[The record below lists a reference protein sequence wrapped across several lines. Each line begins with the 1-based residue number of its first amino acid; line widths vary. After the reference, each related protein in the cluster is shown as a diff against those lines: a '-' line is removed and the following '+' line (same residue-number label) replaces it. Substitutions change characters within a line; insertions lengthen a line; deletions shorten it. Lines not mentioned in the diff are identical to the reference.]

1 MKVSSYD
8 FGSYQNHFYK
18 CRVKIQEKIVKTGSL
33 IAQGARSIK
42 INSALAKVWEMKDEL
57 DKALYGQRTLMNLG
71 YANQDF
77 FSSKEAIL
85 AEVERELQ
93 KATIEWI

>member
-1 MKVSSYD
+1 
-8 FGSYQNHFYK
+8 
-18 CRVKIQEKIVKTGSL
+18 
-33 IAQGARSIK
+33 
-42 INSALAKVWEMKDEL
+42 MKDEL